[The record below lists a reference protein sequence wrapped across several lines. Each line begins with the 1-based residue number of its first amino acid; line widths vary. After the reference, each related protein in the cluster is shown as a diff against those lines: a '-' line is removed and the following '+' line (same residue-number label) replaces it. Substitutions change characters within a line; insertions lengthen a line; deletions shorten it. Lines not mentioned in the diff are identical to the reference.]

1 MKLAMVK
8 EVLSPAGRAECLG
21 EVPLLLLR
29 WEDQVTA
36 AVDLAGAQVG
46 DRVLL
51 VVAAGDAKV
60 DNRKYK
66 DTFGGKA
73 TMLGHDEASERI
85 GHAVGGVCPFAL
97 PEGVEVYLDVS
108 MKRFETVFPAAGS
121 DNSAIEMTL
130 EEMERYSSNF
140 VKWVDVCKNWQGE

>member
-8 EVLSPAGRAECLG
+8 EVLSLVRRAECLG

-51 VVAAGDAKV
+51 AFGSTGRPDVTADAAVVAVLG
-60 DNRKYK
+60 K
-66 DTFGGKA
+66 DTEKPVDKS
-73 TMLGHDEASERI
+73 TEI
-85 GHAVGGVCPFAL
+85 GL
-97 PEGVEVYLDVS
+97 
-108 MKRFETVFPAAGS
+108 
-121 DNSAIEMTL
+121 
-130 EEMERYSSNF
+130 
-140 VKWVDVCKNWQGE
+140 

>member
-8 EVLSPAGRAECLG
+8 EVLSPVRRAECLG

-51 VVAAGDAKV
+51 ATGTVASRYCMDAPVDAAVVA
-60 DNRKYK
+60 
-66 DTFGGKA
+66 
-73 TMLGHDEASERI
+73 I
-85 GHAVGGVCPFAL
+85 
-97 PEGVEVYLDVS
+97 
-108 MKRFETVFPAAGS
+108 
-121 DNSAIEMTL
+121 
-130 EEMERYSSNF
+130 
-140 VKWVDVCKNWQGE
+140 VDVKERQ

>member
-8 EVLSPAGRAECLG
+8 EVLSPVRRAECLG

-51 VVAAGDAKV
+51 AFGSTGRPDVTADAAVVAVLAQDLEVPASSLSETQGGLRNGKI
-60 DNRKYK
+60 NGTYRKWHYNQ
-66 DTFGGKA
+66 
-73 TMLGHDEASERI
+73 
-85 GHAVGGVCPFAL
+85 HAMVF
-97 PEGVEVYLDVS
+97 
-108 MKRFETVFPAAGS
+108 RF
-121 DNSAIEMTL
+121 
-130 EEMERYSSNF
+130 
-140 VKWVDVCKNWQGE
+140 

>member
-8 EVLSPAGRAECLG
+8 EVLSPAGRAACLG

-51 VVAAGDAKV
+51 AFGSTGRPDVTADAAVVAVLG
-60 DNRKYK
+60 K
-66 DTFGGKA
+66 DTEKPVDKS
-73 TMLGHDEASERI
+73 TEI
-85 GHAVGGVCPFAL
+85 GL
-97 PEGVEVYLDVS
+97 
-108 MKRFETVFPAAGS
+108 
-121 DNSAIEMTL
+121 
-130 EEMERYSSNF
+130 
-140 VKWVDVCKNWQGE
+140 

>member
-8 EVLSPAGRAECLG
+8 EVLSPAGRAACLG

-51 VVAAGDAKV
+51 AFGSTGRPDVTADAAVVAVLG
-60 DNRKYK
+60 K
-66 DTFGGKA
+66 DTEKPVDKS
-73 TMLGHDEASERI
+73 T
-85 GHAVGGVCPFAL
+85 
-97 PEGVEVYLDVS
+97 
-108 MKRFETVFPAAGS
+108 
-121 DNSAIEMTL
+121 EMGL
-130 EEMERYSSNF
+130 
-140 VKWVDVCKNWQGE
+140 

>member
-8 EVLSPAGRAECLG
+8 EVLSPVQRAECLG

-51 VVAAGDAKV
+51 AFGSTGRPDVTADAAVVAVLG
-60 DNRKYK
+60 K
-66 DTFGGKA
+66 DTEKPVDKS
-73 TMLGHDEASERI
+73 TEI
-85 GHAVGGVCPFAL
+85 GL
-97 PEGVEVYLDVS
+97 
-108 MKRFETVFPAAGS
+108 
-121 DNSAIEMTL
+121 
-130 EEMERYSSNF
+130 
-140 VKWVDVCKNWQGE
+140 

>member
-8 EVLSPAGRAECLG
+8 EVLSPAGRAACLG

-51 VVAAGDAKV
+51 AFGPTGRPDGLADAAVVAVLGKDAENPV
-60 DNRKYK
+60 DKP
-66 DTFGGKA
+66 T
-73 TMLGHDEASERI
+73 
-85 GHAVGGVCPFAL
+85 
-97 PEGVEVYLDVS
+97 
-108 MKRFETVFPAAGS
+108 
-121 DNSAIEMTL
+121 EMGL
-130 EEMERYSSNF
+130 
-140 VKWVDVCKNWQGE
+140 

>member
-51 VVAAGDAKV
+51 AFGPTGRPETTGYRLAFTIPRCGNFCKR
-60 DNRKYK
+60 NRK
-66 DTFGGKA
+66 
-73 TMLGHDEASERI
+73 
-85 GHAVGGVCPFAL
+85 V
-97 PEGVEVYLDVS
+97 PE
-108 MKRFETVFPAAGS
+108 
-121 DNSAIEMTL
+121 
-130 EEMERYSSNF
+130 
-140 VKWVDVCKNWQGE
+140 

>member
-36 AVDLAGAQVG
+36 PWTWREPRWG

-51 VVAAGDAKV
+51 AFRPHRSAGRAG
-60 DNRKYK
+60 RCGS
-66 DTFGGKA
+66 GGRS
-73 TMLGHDEASERI
+73 G
-85 GHAVGGVCPFAL
+85 
-97 PEGVEVYLDVS
+97 
-108 MKRFETVFPAAGS
+108 KRCGKS
-121 DNSAIEMTL
+121 
-130 EEMERYSSNF
+130 
-140 VKWVDVCKNWQGE
+140 G

>member
-8 EVLSPAGRAECLG
+8 EVLSPAGRAACLG

-51 VVAAGDAKV
+51 AFGPTGRPDVLADAAVVAVLG
-60 DNRKYK
+60 K
-66 DTFGGKA
+66 DTEKPVDKS
-73 TMLGHDEASERI
+73 TEI
-85 GHAVGGVCPFAL
+85 GL
-97 PEGVEVYLDVS
+97 
-108 MKRFETVFPAAGS
+108 
-121 DNSAIEMTL
+121 
-130 EEMERYSSNF
+130 
-140 VKWVDVCKNWQGE
+140 

>member
-8 EVLSPAGRAECLG
+8 EVLSSVRRAECLG

-51 VVAAGDAKV
+51 AFGSTGRPDVTADAAVVAVLG
-60 DNRKYK
+60 K
-66 DTFGGKA
+66 DTEKPVDKS
-73 TMLGHDEASERI
+73 TEI
-85 GHAVGGVCPFAL
+85 GL
-97 PEGVEVYLDVS
+97 
-108 MKRFETVFPAAGS
+108 
-121 DNSAIEMTL
+121 
-130 EEMERYSSNF
+130 
-140 VKWVDVCKNWQGE
+140 